1 MAKHFDHCQRRFLHF
16 IHNSNVSDNDVA
28 VQTSPK
34 SSNPYHNFKLPYERI
49 CSMAQRG
56 GDLGIDAA
64 SEEFAACL
72 EELVA
77 LAGERNLCTQ
87 KVNARRKKVTS
98 PRRSAKK
105 QPRR

>member
-28 VQTSPK
+28 VQ
-34 SSNPYHNFKLPYERI
+34 NPYHNFKLPYERI
-49 CSMAQRG
+49 CAMAQRG

-77 LAGERNLCTQ
+77 LADERHLCTQ
-87 KVNARRKKVTS
+87 KVNARHKKVTS